1 MMKHICDDITSRSY
15 GNSSLY
21 DVITDHRVATDACA
35 VSLSGAVTTAQRSG
49 VKTLG
54 VKGHGVN
61 DNAAQQCQNTRCQST
76 RCQSTRNK

>member
-1 MMKHICDDITSRSY
+1 MKHICDDITYRSY
-15 GNSSLY
+15 GNISLY
-21 DVITDHRVATDACA
+21 DVITDHRVATDARA
-35 VSLSGAVTTAQRSG
+35 VNLAGTVTTAQRSG
-49 VKTLG
+49 VQTLG